1 MKSYR
6 AFAVTVVPRVGTSP
20 RRILI
25 TDHGCD
31 VRKSIVSTEE
41 NSIAFAIQYLQ
52 EKGIRVEAVTRAI
65 RESDV
70 RLLTTSDAPLR

>member
-6 AFAVTVVPRVGTSP
+6 AFAVVVVPRTGTTP

-25 TDHGCD
+25 TDHGAD
-31 VRKSIVSTEE
+31 IRKSINTTEE

-52 EKGIRVEAVTRAI
+52 EKGIRIEAVTRAI

-70 RLLTTSDAPLR
+70 RLLTTSEAPLR